1 MVQLRTKRM
10 VGDNSGVRE
19 IRCIKVKSGRV
30 GKKGVYGKMVLG
42 VVRKYRKGTKWKR
55 GALVS
60 GVLVSRKKEK
70 SRVSGGWV
78 RSAGVDGRSG
88 VVLLNKKAEPLGNR
102 RSKVVYGERRECG
115 YGKVLARGPYLV

>member
-1 MVQLRTKRM
+1 M

-19 IRCIKVKSGRV
+19 RRCIKVKSGRV

-60 GVLVSRKKEK
+60 GVLVSLKKEK

-78 RSAGVDGRSG
+78 RSAGRADVKSG
-88 VVLLNKKAEPLGNR
+88 VVLLNKKGEPLGNR
-102 RSKVVYGERRECG
+102 RSKVVYGERRGCG
-115 YGKVLARGPYLV
+115 YGKVLSRGPYLV

>member
-1 MVQLRTKRM
+1 M

-19 IRCIKVKSGRV
+19 RRCIKVKSNGSSV

-60 GVLVSRKKEK
+60 GVLVSLKKEK

-78 RSAGVDGRSG
+78 RSAGVDVKSG
-88 VVLLNKKAEPLGNR
+88 VVLLNKKLEPLGNR
-102 RSKVVYGERRECG
+102 RSKVVYGERRGCG
-115 YGKVLARGPYLV
+115 YGKVLSRGPYLV